1 MNLYLSNNSGILE
14 VVTGSMFS
22 GKSEELIRRVRRA
35 KYAKQKTVVFKPS
48 IDKRFEDDDVNIIS
62 HGKDRIEAIM
72 ASSIQEMDN
81 YLEENPDVKVIGVD
95 EVQFFDEGIVEFC
108 EKYVKLGKRVIVA
121 GLDMNFRG
129 EPFHPVPELMSKADY
144 VDKFHAICT
153 VCGNPAYV
161 TQRIINGEPAY
172 YDDPVVLVGA
182 EENYEARCRRHHIV
196 KHRDRKETKL
206 YFIVGTDVNVGKEC
220 VENKYLNYETGNQ
233 TYKTIK
239 INNLNDVL
247 DVIKLRKEIS
257 ESVLEND
264 ILFIRVI
271 GGILFPLKD
280 EYNFLNLMTEFRKEA
295 EVILVAE
302 NKKGILNHVYLT
314 VDVLHRNNIS
324 TKEVIYIKKSEENM
338 EKEENIIKVSN
349 SLKIPFS
356 YL

>member
-14 VVTGSMFS
+14 IVTGSMFS

-35 KYAKQKTVVFKPS
+35 KYAKQKTVVFKHA

-62 HGKDRIEAIM
+62 HGRDRIEAIL
-72 ASSIQEMDN
+72 ASNTEEMDD
-81 YLEENPDVKVIGVD
+81 YLEANPDIKVVGVD
-95 EVQFFDEGIVEFC
+95 EAQFFGEGVVEFC

-129 EPFHPVPELMSKADY
+129 EPFHPMPRLMAIADY
-144 VDKFHAICT
+144 IDKFHAICT

-161 TQRIINGEPAY
+161 TQRIINGEPAF

-182 EENYEARCRRHHIV
+182 EESYEARCRRHHIV
-196 KHRDRKETKL
+196 KYRDRKETKL
-206 YFIVGTDVNVGKEC
+206 YFIVGTDVNVGKES
-220 VENKYLNYETGNQ
+220 VENKFLSDELEKQ
-233 TYKTIK
+233 SYKTIK
-239 INNLNDVL
+239 INNLNDAL
-247 DVIKLRKEIS
+247 DVIKLRREIKESI
-257 ESVLEND
+257 LEND
-264 ILFIRVI
+264 VLFIRVI

-314 VDVLHRNNIS
+314 IDVLHRNNIS
-324 TKEVIYIKKSEENM
+324 TKEVIYIKKDIENV

-349 SLKIPFS
+349 SLKIPFR

>member
-95 EVQFFDEGIVEFC
+95 EVQFFDEGIVGFC

-182 EENYEARCRRHHIV
+182 EEN
-196 KHRDRKETKL
+196 
-206 YFIVGTDVNVGKEC
+206 
-220 VENKYLNYETGNQ
+220 
-233 TYKTIK
+233 
-239 INNLNDVL
+239 
-247 DVIKLRKEIS
+247 
-257 ESVLEND
+257 
-264 ILFIRVI
+264 
-271 GGILFPLKD
+271 
-280 EYNFLNLMTEFRKEA
+280 
-295 EVILVAE
+295 
-302 NKKGILNHVYLT
+302 
-314 VDVLHRNNIS
+314 
-324 TKEVIYIKKSEENM
+324 
-338 EKEENIIKVSN
+338 
-349 SLKIPFS
+349 
-356 YL
+356 

>member
-14 VVTGSMFS
+14 IVTGSMFS

-35 KYAKQKTVVFKPS
+35 KYAKQKTVVFKHA

-62 HGKDRIEAIM
+62 HGKDRIEAIL
-72 ASSIQEMDN
+72 ASNTKEMDN
-81 YLEENPDVKVIGVD
+81 YLEENPGIKVVGVD
-95 EVQFFDEGIVEFC
+95 EAQFFGEEVVAFC

-129 EPFHPVPELMSKADY
+129 EPFHPMPQLMAMADY

-161 TQRIINGEPAY
+161 TQRIINGEPAF

-182 EENYEARCRRHHIV
+182 EESYEARCRRHHIV
-196 KHRDRKETKL
+196 KYRDRKEKKL
-206 YFIVGTDVNVGKEC
+206 YFIVGTDVNVGKES
-220 VENKYLNYETGNQ
+220 VENKYLNDELEKQ
-233 TYKTIK
+233 SYKTIK
-239 INNLNDVL
+239 INNLTDIL
-247 DVIKLRKEIS
+247 DVIKLRREIE
-257 ESVLEND
+257 ESILEND

-280 EYNFLNLMTEFRKEA
+280 EYNLLNLMTEFRKEA

-314 VDVLHRNNIS
+314 IDVLHRNNIS
-324 TKEVIYIKKSEENM
+324 TKEVIYIKKDIENI

-349 SLKIPFS
+349 SLKIPFR